1 MEVTVPQT
9 TTVAAAQPAIG
20 ITAASQPDLYALMI
34 VVGWMLAIFIAALG
48 LLVLY
53 KIVRGDIQLE
63 GLLTDPDGKASLS
76 RFQFLIFTF
85 VIAMSLFLIIIS
97 KGPGFPETIPGE
109 IFALLGIS
117 GGSFLVS
124 KGITANENTQNAQL
138 QADVEK
144 EQEKTIQT
152 AIEHGIKDPN
162 QLNQLR
168 QP

>member
-63 GLLTDPDGKASLS
+63 GLLAEPDGKASLS

-117 GGSFLVS
+117 GGAFLVS
-124 KGITANENTQNAQL
+124 KGINANENTQNAQL